1 MQIVCKYIFMKA
13 KTAVIL
19 DQRRALANG
28 KYPVKLRITF
38 NRKQRYYPC
47 DISFSI
53 EEYGKVV
60 SKLPKGLFKEM
71 SMKLNALEQ
80 KALTIITGMNVFDF
94 ENFETSL
101 YSEQMVR
108 EDVYAYYDKMISRY
122 CELEQMGT
130 AANYRASLT
139 SLRKFRQKLEFIGI
153 SVDFL
158 KKYEKWL
165 IDNGR
170 SVSTVGIYLR
180 PLRSVVN
187 HAIADGTLS
196 KDFNYPFGSKSKNKY
211 QIPKTRNIKKA
222 LNKSDLHAIFT
233 YKPSIGT
240 WEEKALDFWKFTYLS
255 NGINMKDIANLM
267 FKDIQGE
274 YIRFVRAKTAYTNNV
289 LTPISVFVTDDIK
302 LILEKW
308 GNKDKS
314 AGNLIFEIISATDS
328 LDRQREKIQQ
338 FLKMVNKYMG
348 IIGKNLKIDKQITTM
363 TARHSFSTVLK
374 RSGVGIQQIS
384 EALGHSSINTT
395 KSYLDSF
402 EDDVKK
408 EMAKALTA
416 FE

>member
-1 MQIVCKYIFMKA
+1 MKA
-13 KTAVIL
+13 KTAIIL
-19 DQRRALANG
+19 DRRRALANG

-38 NRKQRYYPC
+38 SRKQRYYPC
-47 DISFSI
+47 DISLSI
-53 EEYGKVV
+53 EEYEKVV
-60 SKLPKGLFKEM
+60 SKLPKGLFKEI

-80 KALTIITGMNVFDF
+80 RASTIISGMGVFDF
-94 ENFETSL
+94 ENFETNL
-101 YSEQMVR
+101 FSEQMVR
-108 EDVYAYYDKMISRY
+108 EDVYAYYDKMIARY

-165 IDNGR
+165 VDDGK

-222 LNKSDLHAIFT
+222 LSKSDLHAIFT

-255 NGINMKDIANLM
+255 NGMNMKDIATLK

-274 YIRFVRAKTAYTNNV
+274 YIRFVRAKTAHTNNV

-348 IIGKNLKIDKQITTM
+348 IIGKTLKIDKQITTM

-402 EDDVKK
+402 EDDVKR
-408 EMAKALTA
+408 EMAKALTN
-416 FE
+416 FD

>member
-1 MQIVCKYIFMKA
+1 MKA
-13 KTAVIL
+13 KTAIIL
-19 DQRRALANG
+19 DKRRALSNG

-47 DISFSI
+47 DVSLSV
-53 EEYGKVV
+53 EEYDKVV
-60 SKLPKGLFKEM
+60 SKMPKGMYKELN
-71 SMKLNALEQ
+71 MKFNALEQ
-80 KALTIITGMNVFDF
+80 KALAIITGMVVFDF
-94 ENFETSL
+94 EMFESNL

-122 CELEQMGT
+122 CELEQLGT

-139 SLRKFRQKLEFIGI
+139 SLRKFRSKLEFMGI

-165 IDNGR
+165 LDNGK
-170 SVSTVGIYLR
+170 SVTTVGIYLR

-187 HAIADGTLS
+187 HAMADGTLS
-196 KDFNYPFGSKSKNKY
+196 KDFNYPFGSKTKNKY

-222 LNKSDLHAIFT
+222 LSKTEIQAIFT
-233 YKPSIGT
+233 YKPNPGT
-240 WEEKALDFWKFTYLS
+240 WEEKALDFWRFSYLS
-255 NGINMKDIANLM
+255 NGMNMKDIANLQY
-267 FKDIQGE
+267 KDIQGE
-274 YIRFVRAKTAYTNNV
+274 YIRFIRAKTAHTNNV
-289 LTPISVFVTDDIK
+289 ITPISVFVTDEIK
-302 LILEKW
+302 LIMEKW
-308 GNKDKS
+308 GNKDRS
-314 AGNLIFEIISATDS
+314 AGTLIFDIITATDS

-348 IIGKNLKIDKQITTM
+348 IIGENLKIDKPITTM
-363 TARHSFSTVLK
+363 AARHSFSTVLK

-384 EALGHSSINTT
+384 EALGHTSIITT

-408 EMAKALTA
+408 EMAKALTN
-416 FE
+416 FD

>member
-1 MQIVCKYIFMKA
+1 MKA
-13 KTAVIL
+13 KTAIIL
-19 DQRRALANG
+19 DKRRALANG
-28 KYPVKLRITF
+28 KYPLKLRITF
-38 NRKQRYYPC
+38 SRKQRYYPC
-47 DISFSI
+47 DISLSI
-53 EEYGKVV
+53 EEYEKVV
-60 SKLPKGLFKEM
+60 SKLPKGLFKEI

-80 KALTIITGMNVFDF
+80 KASTIIAGMTVFDF
-94 ENFETSL
+94 ESFETNL
-101 YSEQMVR
+101 FSEQMVR

-139 SLRKFRQKLEFIGI
+139 SLRKFRQKLEFMGI

-165 IDNGR
+165 VDDGR

-222 LNKSDLHAIFT
+222 LSKSEIQSIFT
-233 YKPSIGT
+233 YEPSIGN
-240 WEEKALDFWKFTYLS
+240 WEVKALDFWKFTYLS
-255 NGINMKDIANLM
+255 NGMNMKDIATLR

-274 YIRFVRAKTAYTNNV
+274 YIRFVRAKTAHTNNV
-289 LTPISVFVTDDIK
+289 LTPISVFVTDDIR

-348 IIGKNLKIDKQITTM
+348 IIGKNLKIEKPITTM

-384 EALGHSSINTT
+384 EALGHSSASTT
-395 KSYLDSF
+395 KAYLDSF